1 MSHRIFTKCSGP
13 VVPLRAYSLEVL
25 LACVVAAAVLT
36 GCSAAG
42 RLEST
47 YGNKYHYFYSMVS
60 PVRND
65 TLSFRDER
73 LSIRF
78 RFDDAAVGVQ
88 IQNISP
94 VDLHVRWTGAT
105 IGIGGRTSGA
115 RIRNDHQDTTSAPE
129 SSPSIPP
136 QGFSREALTRVNN
149 MYFEG
154 NRWRE
159 LDLLPTTDFNSP
171 LRRDSILNLVKSVV
185 DIVLPMEFGREKK
198 LYRFTFAVDS
208 VRRIPWSLEPLPDRL
223 PRAPGAP
230 RMGPTS
236 NEQITAAIL
245 VAGFLGFSAYMLTA
259 QKYPP
264 VE

>member
-1 MSHRIFTKCSGP
+1 MSHRIFTKCHGP
-13 VVPLRAYSLEVL
+13 VVPLRAYSMEVL
-25 LACVVAAAVLT
+25 LACIVAAAVLA
-36 GCSAAG
+36 GCSGAG

-47 YGNKYHYFYSMVS
+47 YGNKYRYSYSMVS

-78 RFDDAAVGVQ
+78 RFEDAAVGVQ

-115 RIRNDHQDTTSAPE
+115 RIRNDHQDTTSAPG
-129 SSPSIPP
+129 SSPPIPP
-136 QGFSREALTRVNN
+136 QGVSREALTRVNN

-171 LRRDSILNLVKSVV
+171 SRRDSILNLVKSVV
-185 DIVLPMEFGREKK
+185 NIVLPMEFGREEK

-208 VRRIPWSLEPLPDRL
+208 VRRIPWSLDRL
-223 PRAPGAP
+223 PERSP
-230 RMGPTS
+230 REPDERRVSPTA
-236 NEQITAAIL
+236 NDQITAAIL

-259 QKYPP
+259 KKYPP
-264 VE
+264 IE